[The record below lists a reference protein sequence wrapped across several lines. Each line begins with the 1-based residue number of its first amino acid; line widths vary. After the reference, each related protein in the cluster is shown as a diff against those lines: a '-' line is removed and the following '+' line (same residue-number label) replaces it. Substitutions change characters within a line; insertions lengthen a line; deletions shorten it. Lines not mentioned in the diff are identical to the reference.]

1 MPVLQGGQAAGGSQ
15 PGGVALSAHTRFTRF
30 AGLPGAAVNF
40 LKGQHSAGSLQ
51 AMQQTWP
58 GKRCALRQ
66 ELPFA
71 IAANGGAC
79 QPVAKVGRKP
89 TPQSNT
95 TRKSHVI
102 IRAGVCV
109 PNLQTPISS
118 ATAF

>member
-1 MPVLQGGQAAGGSQ
+1 M
-15 PGGVALSAHTRFTRF
+15 SAHTRFIRF

-51 AMQQTWP
+51 ATQQTWS

-71 IAANGGAC
+71 IAANRCAR
-79 QPVAKVGRKP
+79 QPVAKVGLKP
-89 TPQSNT
+89 VSQSNT
-95 TRKSHVI
+95 IRKSHVI
-102 IRAGVCV
+102 ICTCVCM
-109 PNLQTPISS
+109 PNLQTSILS